1 MLFEHELVDHWE
13 YCRSWTR
20 SYATGNSL
28 RDLKKCLI
36 LTPINKAHHHPP
48 PPTTYHFKA

>member
-1 MLFEHELVDHWE
+1 MLFEHEFVDHWE

-28 RDLKKCLI
+28 RDLKKVSD
-36 LTPINKAHHHPP
+36 PYSYA
-48 PPTTYHFKA
+48 